1 MSSQPEQQP
10 EQQND
15 IRALRTILFDTL
27 KGLKDQTLEV
37 DRAKTICE
45 TSQVIINSVKAEI
58 DFAKATGLQPS
69 SEFIP
74 TAQLP
79 KPEPRPALK
88 NLREKGILPEET
100 SRPGI
105 SHPAPGV
112 TRHIMR

>member
-1 MSSQPEQQP
+1 MNSQSEQQP

-15 IRALRTILFDTL
+15 IRALRTTLFDTL
-27 KGLKDQTLEV
+27 KGLKDKTMEV
-37 DRAKTICE
+37 DRAKAICD

-88 NLREKGILPEET
+88 NLREKGILQEEI

-105 SHPAPGV
+105 THPAPGV
-112 TRHIMR
+112 IRHTMR